1 MEPATSQ
8 IIAEPELFPPELCRC
23 GNCGYRLG
31 GMPQLGQCPE
41 CGAQFDRSEVVMVG
55 LPAGPNRVWW
65 LQVPGMFAMLF
76 LFMAAYIVEGN
87 ARLAVFSVRLAAFG
101 LIGAILAVSVFRFIR
116 RRASWRQF
124 EVVVRITPR
133 GIGFSPTPAAQA
145 SIKLTRW
152 FHVTLIRLIPKR
164 NGRLWIWVRVGD
176 LDLFD
181 ALVECPAEAI
191 PQLNECVRRWFVI

>member
-8 IIAEPELFPPELCRC
+8 FIAEPELFPPELCRC
-23 GNCGYRLG
+23 GNCGYHLG

-41 CGAQFDRSEVVMVG
+41 CATPFDRSEVVLVG
-55 LPAGPNRVWW
+55 WPAGPKRVWW
-65 LQVPGMFAMLF
+65 LQPLGVIPMVVIL
-76 LFMAAYIVEGN
+76 MATSYLDGN
-87 ARLAVFSVRLAAFG
+87 GRYTAWAVLG
-101 LIGAILAVSVFRFIR
+101 LILAVSVWRFVR

-133 GIGFSPTPAAQA
+133 GIGFSPTPAPQA

-181 ALVECPAEAI
+181 ALVECPEEAI
-191 PQLNECVRRWFVI
+191 PQLKECVRRWFVI